1 MIAGAEAFRVGIS
14 RAMDALARD
23 QPAAAVAQL
32 KPLLA
37 INDRS
42 YELHLFLGDAYTAT
56 RQFDNALGE
65 YAAARLLNPR
75 SAAPLLSA
83 ARAYL
88 AQGDTAR
95 ALQQANEAAAIE
107 PGSGDVS
114 VGARHDRR
122 ARRPDAE
129 ALADYTAAVQRQR
142 FRSPGAGAGWPASR
156 CGRDSSTSHSRS
168 SKPCCGWDIVPR
180 GCISVSRR
188 LPKPEAMRRAPSR
201 VS

>member
-1 MIAGAEAFRVGIS
+1 MAAPSTAAGRGPDPKDMIAGAETFRSGIS

-23 QPAAAVAQL
+23 QPAAAIAQL
-32 KPLLA
+32 KQLLA

-88 AQGDTAR
+88 AQGDTTR
-95 ALQQANEAAAIE
+95 ALQQAER
-107 PGSGDVS
+107 G
-114 VGARHDRR
+114 
-122 ARRPDAE
+122 
-129 ALADYTAAVQRQR
+129 
-142 FRSPGAGAGWPASR
+142 R
-156 CGRDSSTSHSRS
+156 C
-168 SKPCCGWDIVPR
+168 
-180 GCISVSRR
+180 
-188 LPKPEAMRRAPSR
+188 E
-201 VS
+201 